1 MDQYYPY
8 TFVNVPAGGSDD
20 KSLSIPG
27 AMLKSVHHRPF
38 VGSLKIVDVTK
49 QRTWIDVDGQAI
61 PAEGWILNAPAT
73 SDLTITVTNDD
84 VAVLSKLKV
93 SVRTEGKGL

>member
-1 MDQYYPY
+1 VI
-8 TFVNVPAGGSDD
+8 FV
-20 KSLSIPG
+20 
-27 AMLKSVHHRPF
+27 
-38 VGSLKIVDVTK
+38 
-49 QRTWIDVDGQAI
+49 
-61 PAEGWILNAPAT
+61 EGWILNVLVI